1 MFCLA
6 NRKIFIGINVQR
18 KKKKKEKKNENVSEM
33 RVEHLVNDSRI
44 LVSRRGATEEIFE
57 LNVPQVV

>member
-18 KKKKKEKKNENVSEM
+18 KKKKEKKNENVSEM

>member
-6 NRKIFIGINVQR
+6 NRKIFIGIKVQR
-18 KKKKKEKKNENVSEM
+18 KKKKEKKNENVSEM

-44 LVSRRGATEEIFE
+44 SVSRRGATEEIFE

>member
-1 MFCLA
+1 M
-6 NRKIFIGINVQR
+6 QR
-18 KKKKKEKKNENVSEM
+18 KKKKKKNENVSEM